1 MARETDP
8 ELPRLKELPRWARGE
23 WAGVFKKKKKKRGS
37 ARVKELKKKQN
48 VSHPGR
54 AEDNAFCG
62 AGEDNQLTRS
72 QAYTRYREGA
82 EQ

>member
-1 MARETDP
+1 M
-8 ELPRLKELPRWARGE
+8 
-23 WAGVFKKKKKKRGS
+23 
-37 ARVKELKKKQN
+37 KELKKTKQN

-72 QAYTRYREGA
+72 QAYTRYREAA
-82 EQ
+82 EQWNQCNQIRLKTGYSISNSWTEEGGILLTLTPRQSC